1 MCTFP
6 RATCCVRRW
15 PAVAR
20 SAGMPQ
26 LLMWV
31 LAKPCSVISRPAE
44 AQLACG
50 TSCEVSS
57 VITCIEKAASG
68 SALGR
73 HAPVQFVSVD
83 TKGVGT

>member
-6 RATCCVRRW
+6 RATCCARRW

-31 LAKPCSVISRPAE
+31 LAKPCLVVSRPAG

-57 VITCIEKAASG
+57 ERVSSIEKAASG

-73 HAPVQFVSVD
+73 HAPV
-83 TKGVGT
+83 